1 MFQQQD
7 NKADDREVD
16 RMYYEAIDAELKVE
30 LDEEVPAPPIAL
42 SFGTH
47 SYATRK
53 GMRTEETPIA
63 TYGNFSFVQAPP
75 KSYKSF
81 FTSLLVSAF
90 LKDNRWAGDKFSSYR
105 KDKSAYHFDTEQGKW
120 HCQRGFRRVSDM
132 ADTMDDYHTYSL
144 RTIGYKQRL
153 GFIEYVLSNAKE
165 DSIGLVVID
174 GIADLVS
181 DVNDITECNLCVQ
194 KLMEWSAKYKCHIIT
209 IIHSNHNSTKPTGHL
224 GSFLEKKAET
234 QISLNR
240 EEDSKVVNVSCKRS
254 RNYGFEDFDFFI
266 NRFGFPEVIDAS
278 TPDIDF

>member
-1 MFQQQD
+1 
-7 NKADDREVD
+7 
-16 RMYYEAIDAELKVE
+16 MYYEAIDADLRIE
-30 LDEEVPAPPIAL
+30 LDEEVPAPPVAL

-47 SYATRK
+47 SYTTRK
-53 GMRTEETPIA
+53 GTKTEETPIA

-90 LKDNRWAGDKFSSYR
+90 LKDNRWAGKKFSSYK
-105 KDKSAYHFDTEQGKW
+105 KDKDVYHFDTEQGRW
-120 HCQRGFRRVSDM
+120 HCQRGFRRVSEM
-132 ADTMDDYHTYSL
+132 ADTLEDYHTYSL

-181 DVNDITECNLCVQ
+181 DVNDIVECNICVQ

-240 EEDSKVVNVSCKRS
+240 EEDSKIVNVSCKRS

-266 NRFGFPEVIDAS
+266 NRFGYPEVIDAS

>member
-7 NKADDREVD
+7 NKADDKEVD
-16 RMYYEAIDAELKVE
+16 RMHYEMLDADLKVE
-30 LDEEVPAPPIAL
+30 LDEEVPAPPVAL

-47 SYATRK
+47 SYTTRK

-63 TYGNFSFVQAPP
+63 TYGNFSFIQAPP

-90 LKDNRWAGDKFSSYR
+90 LKDNKWAGDKFSSYR
-105 KDKSAYHFDTEQGKW
+105 EDKSVFHFDTEQGRW

-132 ADTMDDYHTYSL
+132 ANTMDNYHTYSL

-153 GFIEYVLSNAKE
+153 GFIEYILSNAKE

-174 GIADLVS
+174 GVADLVS

-194 KLMEWSAKYKCHIIT
+194 KLMEWSAKYNCHIST

-266 NRFGFPEVIDAS
+266 NRFGFPEVIEAHL
-278 TPDIDF
+278 I

>member
-7 NKADDREVD
+7 NKADDKEVD
-16 RMYYEAIDAELKVE
+16 RMHYEMLDADLKVE
-30 LDEEVPAPPIAL
+30 LDEEVPAPPVAL

-47 SYATRK
+47 SYTTRK

-63 TYGNFSFVQAPP
+63 TYGNFSFIQAPP

-90 LKDNRWAGDKFSSYR
+90 LKDNKWAGDKFSSYR
-105 KDKSAYHFDTEQGKW
+105 EDKSVFHFDTEQGRW

-132 ADTMDDYHTYSL
+132 ANTMDNYHTYSL

-153 GFIEYVLSNAKE
+153 GFIEYILSNAKE

-174 GIADLVS
+174 GVADLVS

-194 KLMEWSAKYKCHIIT
+194 KLMEWSAKYNCHIST

>member
-30 LDEEVPAPPIAL
+30 LDEEVPAPPVAL

-47 SYATRK
+47 SYTTRK
-53 GMRTEETPIA
+53 GTNTEETPIA
-63 TYGNFSFVQAPP
+63 TYGNFSFIQAPP

-153 GFIEYVLSNAKE
+153 GFIEYILSNAKE

-181 DVNDITECNLCVQ
+181 DVNDIVECNVCVQ

>member
-1 MFQQQD
+1 MFQEQD

-16 RMYYEAIDAELKVE
+16 RMYYESIDAELKVE

-53 GMRTEETPIA
+53 GTRTEETPIA
-63 TYGNFSFVQAPP
+63 TYGNFSSIQAPP

-132 ADTMDDYHTYSL
+132 ANTMDDYHTYSL

-153 GFIEYVLSNAKE
+153 GFIEYILSNAKE

-174 GIADLVS
+174 GVADLVS
-181 DVNDITECNLCVQ
+181 DVNDIVECNVCVQ
-194 KLMEWSAKYKCHIIT
+194 KLMEWSAKYKCHIVT

>member
-1 MFQQQD
+1 MFQTPD
-7 NKADDREVD
+7 NTADSLEVD
-16 RMYYEAIDAELKVE
+16 RMYYEAIDADLKVE
-30 LDEEVPAPPIAL
+30 LDEEVTAPPVAL

-47 SYATRK
+47 SYTTRK
-53 GMRTEETPIA
+53 GTKTEETPIA
-63 TYGNFSFVQAPP
+63 TYGNFSFIQAPP

-90 LKDNRWAGDKFSSYR
+90 LKDNRWAGGKFSSYR
-105 KDKSAYHFDTEQGKW
+105 KDKSVFHFDTEQGRW
-120 HCQRGFRRVSDM
+120 HSQRGFRRVSDM
-132 ADTMDDYHTYSL
+132 ADTIDDYHTYTL

-153 GFIEYVLSNAKE
+153 GFIEYILSNAKE
-165 DSIGLVVID
+165 NSIGLVVID
-174 GIADLVS
+174 GVADLVS

-194 KLMEWSAKYKCHIIT
+194 KLMEWSAKYNCHIIT

-240 EEDSKVVNVSCKRS
+240 EEDSKIVNVSCKRS
-254 RNYGFEDFDFFI
+254 RNYGFENFDFFI

-278 TPDIDF
+278 TPDMDF

>member
-7 NKADDREVD
+7 NKADDKEVD
-16 RMYYEAIDAELKVE
+16 RMHYEMLDADLKVE
-30 LDEEVPAPPIAL
+30 LDEEVPAPPVAL

-47 SYATRK
+47 SYTTRK

-63 TYGNFSFVQAPP
+63 TYGNFSFIQAPP

-90 LKDNRWAGDKFSSYR
+90 LKDNKWAGDKFSSYR
-105 KDKSAYHFDTEQGKW
+105 KDKSVFHFDTEQGRW

-132 ADTMDDYHTYSL
+132 ANTMDNYHTYSL

-153 GFIEYVLSNAKE
+153 GFIEYILSNAKE

-174 GIADLVS
+174 GVADLVS

-194 KLMEWSAKYKCHIIT
+194 KLMEWSAKYNCHIST

>member
-1 MFQQQD
+1 
-7 NKADDREVD
+7 
-16 RMYYEAIDAELKVE
+16 
-30 LDEEVPAPPIAL
+30 
-42 SFGTH
+42 
-47 SYATRK
+47 
-53 GMRTEETPIA
+53 MRTEETPIA
-63 TYGNFSFVQAPP
+63 TYGNFSFIQAPP

-90 LKDNRWAGDKFSSYR
+90 LKNNRWAGQKFSSYR
-105 KDKSAYHFDTEQGKW
+105 DDKSVFHFDTEQGKW

-153 GFIEYVLSNAKE
+153 GFIEYILSNAKQ

-181 DVNDITECNLCVQ
+181 DVNDIIECNVCVQ